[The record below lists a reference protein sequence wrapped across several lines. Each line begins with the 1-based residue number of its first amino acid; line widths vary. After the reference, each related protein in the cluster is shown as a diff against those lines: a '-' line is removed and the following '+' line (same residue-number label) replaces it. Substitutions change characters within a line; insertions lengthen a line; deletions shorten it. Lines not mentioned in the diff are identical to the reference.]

1 MNFQVTEKYKRGGKR
16 KVFIGGVLVVAI
28 IAGAVWTLIASD
40 SSFEKLLSI
49 VVIVIMAKS
58 LPRAWRNF
66 KNHDASHPVV
76 SILESEN
83 KIEISHLGAVV
94 SIPLSD
100 IESLRVQSVKGNVTS
115 LLLNTK
121 SFSDLRFEGYEDLS
135 KMAEILG
142 RYAPAGKTKIATWYH
157 R

>member
-1 MNFQVTEKYKRGGKR
+1 MNFQVTEKYKRSSKR
-16 KVFIGGVLVVAI
+16 KVLIGGLLVVAI
-28 IAGAVWTLIASD
+28 IAGAAWMLIASD
-40 SSFEKLLSI
+40 STFEKLLSA
-49 VVIVIMAKS
+49 VVIVILAKS
-58 LPRAWRNF
+58 LPRAWRNL
-66 KNHDASHPVV
+66 KNHDSSHPVV
-76 SILESEN
+76 TIVESKN

-100 IESLRVQSVKGNVTS
+100 IESLRIQSVKGNVTS

-142 RYAPAGKTKIATWYH
+142 RYAPAGKVKTATFYH

>member
-1 MNFQVTEKYKRGGKR
+1 MNFQVTEKYKRDSKR
-16 KVFIGGVLVVAI
+16 KVLIGGLI
-28 IAGAVWTLIASD
+28 IAAVISSAAWMLIASD
-40 SSFEKLLSI
+40 RMLEKLLS
-49 VVIVIMAKS
+49 VLVIVIMAKS
-58 LPRAWRNF
+58 LPRAWRNY
-66 KNHDASHPVV
+66 KNHDSSHPVV

-135 KMAEILG
+135 KMAEIFG
-142 RYAPAGKTKIATWYH
+142 RYVPAGKTKVATWYH